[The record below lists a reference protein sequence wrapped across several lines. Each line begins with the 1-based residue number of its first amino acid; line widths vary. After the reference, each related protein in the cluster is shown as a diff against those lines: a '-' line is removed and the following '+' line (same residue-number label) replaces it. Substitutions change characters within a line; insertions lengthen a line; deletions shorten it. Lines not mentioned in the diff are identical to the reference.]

1 MKIHK
6 LNATGVAHHFLI
18 ALVAVTLVASFGAY
32 RVFFSK
38 ASTNSAFS
46 YAGVDSN
53 ALFDVT
59 TEGGCWLAGRK
70 WQPAHT
76 AKVKNKAGKVV
87 KDKKGN
93 AKTKQVPAGCS
104 KVCRYGD
111 GKDIASTAKGVQ
123 YCKKAIDL
131 IEPAKCVNEYHRR
144 FVHEVGCAK
153 RVADVSL
160 NNSAH
165 CNSPNNNYVR
175 EEGVS
180 SNCVAETV
188 EVPAGKAKSQEQVS
202 QETTPTGE
210 PVQSKPPKKLKETKK
225 KKKSVFNRAKQVI
238 TGKTE
243 PSAPKGVSADF
254 CKSLGRA
261 YDGKGGCKRSCLPG
275 YGSLTNGSGS
285 QWDKCTKGSDPC
297 LHTMWCQS
305 GKDGGGAVTK
315 KEKEAAKKAA
325 DAEVARA
332 KTVSGSITSKKDY
345 YVFALKDLDA
355 KKSPL
360 KRGCESRPLG
370 EFTYTTKTK
379 KYEDVH
385 NGTLYTITLT
395 YKCTY
400 SNTR

>member
-87 KDKKGN
+87 RDKKGN

-131 IEPAKCVNEYHRR
+131 IDPVKCVNEYHRR
-144 FVHEVGCAK
+144 FVSEVGCTK

-165 CNSPNNNYVR
+165 CNSPNSNYVR

-202 QETTPTGE
+202 QETTPAGE
-210 PVQSKPPKKLKETKK
+210 PVQSKPPKNLKEAKK
-225 KKKSVFNRAKQVI
+225 KKKSVFKRAKQVV
-238 TGKTE
+238 TGN
-243 PSAPKGVSADF
+243 
-254 CKSLGRA
+254 KS
-261 YDGKGGCKRSCLPG
+261 
-275 YGSLTNGSGS
+275 SGS
-285 QWDKCTKGSDPC
+285 QS
-297 LHTMWCQS
+297 S
-305 GKDGGGAVTK
+305 S
-315 KEKEAAKKAA
+315 
-325 DAEVARA
+325 
-332 KTVSGSITSKKDY
+332 SGSITSEMIAKCHKKGY
-345 YVFALKDLDA
+345 LALSNGCSTSCYTAGGFTKSKNGKCEKGITVVHRSA
-355 KKSPL
+355 GSPAPKSKKPVVTSQVMQNS
-360 KRGCESRPLG
+360 GRPGSYSG
-370 EFTYTTKTK
+370 EFSQWWGFLRGKELLKLEASCKKNLNGKFSYTQSGS
-379 KYEDVH
+379 
-385 NGTLYTITLT
+385 NGMNVK

-400 SNTR
+400 TNR

>member
-46 YAGVDSN
+46 YAGVDET
-53 ALFDVT
+53 ALFDT
-59 TEGGCWLAGRK
+59 NTEGGCWLAGRK

-104 KVCRYGD
+104 KTCRYGD
-111 GKDIASTAKGVQ
+111 GKDIASTAKGVR

-144 FVHEVGCAK
+144 FVSEVGCAK

-210 PVQSKPPKKLKETKK
+210 PVQSKPPKKLKEAKK
-225 KKKSVFNRAKQVI
+225 KKKGALTRVAETV
-238 TGKTE
+238 TGGGKK
-243 PSAPKGVSADF
+243 PAPVGVSESF
-254 CKSLGRA
+254 CKSLGRK
-261 YDGKGGCKRSCLPG
+261 YDGKGGCRRKCLDG
-275 YGSLTNGSGS
+275 YGSLTNRNGS
-285 QWDKCTKGSDPC
+285 QWDKCLKGADPC
-297 LHTMWCQS
+297 LHYMWCES
-305 GKDGGGAVTK
+305 GKSGGGAVTK

-325 DAEVARA
+325 DAEKAREEKEIKVKKELA
-332 KTVSGSITSKKDY
+332 RFKSECGALGLKVYGSGQNLACSGSYTSASSCKSRGLQY
-345 YVFALKDLDA
+345 TALSTGRAACKPNL
-355 KKSPL
+355 
-360 KRGCESRPLG
+360 
-370 EFTYTTKTK
+370 
-379 KYEDVH
+379 
-385 NGTLYTITLT
+385 
-395 YKCTY
+395 
-400 SNTR
+400 